1 MRSILFLYVAILAV
15 PAIAGER
22 PPVTVNGT
30 AIVAPAPGAA
40 VHRFGSGA
48 QIERPGQPAQTVAP
62 FGSGVIV
69 SQPGRPS
76 VVCSPFGSGT
86 ICR

>member
-1 MRSILFLYVAILAV
+1 MRSILFLCIAILAA

-22 PPVTVNGT
+22 TPVTVNGMT
-30 AIVAPAPGAA
+30 VISPVPGAA
-40 VHRFGSGA
+40 VHGFGSGVR
-48 QIERPGQPAQTVAP
+48 IERPGQPVRTVAP

-69 SQPGRPS
+69 SEPGRPS
-76 VVCSPFGSGT
+76 GICSPFGSGT